1 MSCGSN
7 ELGVSCSKWSKM
19 LPCGSVVLCSLARAS
34 ASPALP
40 VARRLCQLPVG
51 SAKHLKKS
59 ACCVPSPV
67 AELGQHANRR
77 VGEKGVTSSKPGG
90 SLLRRGRKRR
100 VPSPP
105 AELAAC
111 AQHCSQACLQRFTGH
126 NLLSS
131 KPMANSVLSAADAK

>member
-1 MSCGSN
+1 MG
-7 ELGVSCSKWSKM
+7 LT
-19 LPCGSVVLCSLARAS
+19 SLEYLAPNGARCCRVAQRFF
-34 ASPALP
+34 AAWLEP
-40 VARRLCQLPVG
+40 VRARLCRLPIG
-51 SAKHLKKS
+51 SARHLKKS
-59 ACCVPSPV
+59 ACRVSSPV
-67 AELGQHANRR
+67 AELGRHTNRR

-90 SLLRRGRKRR
+90 SHLRRGRKRR